1 MDEMK
6 INIQEAKELL
16 LQGKVIA
23 IPTETVYG
31 LAAFSENAAAVQSIF
46 TLKGRPSHN
55 PLILHIGNPEE
66 CLRYAASQPMGLEA
80 LMSAFWPGPLTVVV
94 PVKQQ
99 LILPAVRAN
108 LPTAAF
114 RMPKQKQTLEL
125 LQELSPLVAPSANL
139 SGSPS
144 ATKPE
149 HVEHDFGTDFPVL
162 DGDACQHGVESTI
175 VIFQNGFWQIARL
188 GALSQ
193 ECLAETLGYLPIF
206 AEPNRE
212 NSETPV
218 CPGQL
223 LAHYAPKAHLVL
235 SDNLYTECPKQLPN
249 VVGFANRSYPG
260 AERIFLLAETEEAEI
275 AAHRLY
281 HVLRQLDQEH
291 IKEAWVD
298 VRFPDTGLWKTVKER
313 LFRAANQ

>member
-1 MDEMK
+1 MGEMK
-6 INIQEAKELL
+6 INIQEAKKLL
-16 LQGKVIA
+16 LQGKVVA

-31 LAAFSENAAAVQSIF
+31 LAAFSENADAVQRIF

-80 LMSAFWPGPLTVVV
+80 LMSAFWPGPLTIVV
-94 PVKQQ
+94 PIKQQ

-108 LPTAAF
+108 LATAAF
-114 RMPKQKQTLEL
+114 RMPKQNQTLEL

-149 HVEHDFGTDFPVL
+149 HVEHDFGPDFPVL
-162 DGDACQHGVESTI
+162 DGASCQHGVESTI
-175 VIFQNGFWQIARL
+175 VIFQNGIWQVARL

-193 ECLAETLGYLPIF
+193 ESLAETLGYLPTLTV
-206 AEPNRE
+206 ANRDA
-212 NSETPV
+212 PV

-223 LAHYAPKAHLVL
+223 LAHYAPKARLVL
-235 SDNLYTECPKQLPN
+235 SDSLFAECPKQLPN
-249 VVGFANRSYPG
+249 VVGFANRSYAG
-260 AERIFLLAETEEAEI
+260 AERIFFLAETEEAEL

-281 HVLRQLDQEH
+281 HVLRQLDQENV
-291 IKEAWVD
+291 KEAWVD
-298 VRFPDTGLWKTVKER
+298 MRFPDTGLWKTVKER

>member
-1 MDEMK
+1 MSQMK
-6 INIQEAKELL
+6 INIEQAKELL
-16 LQGKVIA
+16 QQGKVVA

-31 LAAFSENAAAVQSIF
+31 LAAYSENPEAVKNIF
-46 TLKGRPSHN
+46 AIKGRPSHN
-55 PLILHIGNPEE
+55 PLILHVGNPEE

-80 LMSAFWPGPLTVVV
+80 LMSAFWPGPLTIVV

-99 LILPAVRAN
+99 LVLPAVRAN
-108 LPTAAF
+108 LATAAF
-114 RMPKQKQTLEL
+114 RMPKQSQTLEL
-125 LQELSPLVAPSANL
+125 LQQISPLVAPSANL

-162 DGDACQHGVESTI
+162 DGGACQHGVESTI
-175 VIFQNGFWQIARL
+175 VISHNGMWQVARL
-188 GALSQ
+188 GALTQ
-193 ECLAETLGYLPIF
+193 ECLAETLGYLPAI
-206 AEPNRE
+206 AVANRDA
-212 NSETPV
+212 PV

-223 LAHYAPKAHLVL
+223 LAHYAPKARLVL
-235 SDNLYTECPKQLPN
+235 SDSLFAECPKQLP
-249 VVGFANRSYPG
+249 VVIGFANRSYPG
-260 AERIFLLAETEEAEI
+260 AERIFLLAETEDAEL

-281 HVLRQLDQEH
+281 HVLRQLDQEN

-298 VRFPDTGLWKTVKER
+298 MRFSDTGLWKTVKER